1 MNYDIDILELDNR
14 IQNNVNISERQ
25 NKFLNSTLGKVIN
38 TGIDIGLKAVLPD
51 FIENQII
58 EVKDVLMNNGL
69 KDGVKE
75 IVNQGIQLGKSASG
89 IFTGEFENITQIEN
103 VVKKG
108 GILDSTSKI
117 LDTALKF
124 VESKNLLDKSTVRLI
139 KQGKNSII
147 SAVSNKIEESLTE
160 QIKNIEKLENYCNK
174 WKDSYN
180 LKDIK
185 GMEKAYKN
193 LENYKEKVMPLK
205 NIINQAEKI
214 ENIHTYIMNNG
225 KTFEISDIEKELLNK
240 LS

>member
-38 TGIDIGLKAVLPD
+38 TGIDAVLPD

-58 EVKDVLMNNGL
+58 EVKDVLMSNGL

-117 LDTALKF
+117 LDAALKF

-160 QIKNIEKLENYCNK
+160 QIKNIEKLENY
-174 WKDSYN
+174 
-180 LKDIK
+180 
-185 GMEKAYKN
+185 
-193 LENYKEKVMPLK
+193 
-205 NIINQAEKI
+205 
-214 ENIHTYIMNNG
+214 
-225 KTFEISDIEKELLNK
+225 
-240 LS
+240 